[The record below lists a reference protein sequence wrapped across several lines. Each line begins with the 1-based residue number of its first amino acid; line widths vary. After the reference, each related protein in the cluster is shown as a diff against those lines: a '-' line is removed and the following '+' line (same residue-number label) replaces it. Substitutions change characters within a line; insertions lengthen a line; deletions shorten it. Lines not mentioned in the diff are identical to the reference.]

1 MNKNDYDLNNVLNRN
16 QTKENIIDILKNFN
30 NQENEKKGIFI
41 YGSNGSGKTTFVKN
55 ILKESDMD
63 YIYYDGTDI
72 RSSNFIETLY
82 ENNSSNM
89 NVISLFNKR
98 PKTIVIIIDDVDSI
112 NSSDKSTLNNL
123 IKLVRQKKT
132 KKQKQEHRTNSPV
145 IFIGSKDSEKKILEL
160 MKVCD
165 VFKVDS
171 PTQIQSKNI
180 FNNYVNNN
188 KVLIYIDKLIKYTDF
203 NFHKIFNIINII
215 NDKDFDIELI
225 DELLENISIFKN
237 VKNITKNIINYKY
250 NYKNNIISEN
260 DRTIVGLLY
269 HENIIDILDS
279 NNNDHI
285 NLYHEFLE
293 NYCKTDFIDRII
305 YQKQIWQ
312 LNDLN
317 FIIKIL
323 KNNNII
329 NKSKNENKLIKNINC
344 KDEDVRFTKILTKYS
359 TEYNNTTFLNNICNE
374 LGYNVKDTFN
384 YFLYLFENYEDNEIV
399 NFLEN
404 YNISELDINRI
415 KKILNYHYVY

>member
-16 QTKENIIDILKNFN
+16 QSKENIINILKNFN

-72 RSSNFIETLY
+72 RSSNFIENLY

-98 PKTIVIIIDDVDSI
+98 PKTIIIIIDDVDSI

-132 KKQKQEHRTNSPV
+132 KKQKQEHTTNSPV

-165 VFKVDS
+165 VFKIDS
-171 PTQIQSKNI
+171 PTEIQTKNI
-180 FNNYVNNN
+180 FNNYINNH
-188 KVLIYIDKLIKYTDF
+188 KLLIYIDKLIKYTDF

-237 VKNITKNIINYKY
+237 VKNITKNIINHEY

-285 NLYHEFLE
+285 NLYYKFLE

-329 NKSKNENKLIKNINC
+329 NKCKNENKLIKNINC
-344 KDEDVRFTKILTKYS
+344 NDEDVRFTKILTKYS